1 MSLDQYNSLMS
12 SMLNQWY
19 TLSKLRAELEERDR
33 RNMRVTRVKL
43 PGESLVYKYT
53 LECVTT
59 HLLGESS
66 ENRMRLLKGY
76 STLYIQVPLATERSK
91 DQGQECKSRQLIKY
105 YVIII

>member
-19 TLSKLRAELEERDR
+19 TLTKLRAELEERDR

-43 PGESLVYKYT
+43 P
-53 LECVTT
+53 
-59 HLLGESS
+59 GESS